1 MSGIINTVGSR
12 SGIVGSDIYPAG
24 HVIQTQ
30 ALSSNNRETTTSS
43 SWATKWSYTLD
54 ITPHIASSN
63 IWLCATFHCYSS
75 SGAAYFDFYK
85 NASDV
90 TETYNLSGLSYGMSE
105 IHNDENW
112 CSTTITFIDPVAEN
126 STSTKTYSIGG
137 RTGGAGTT
145 YIGGGDNAGVTLT
158 IMEIAT

>member
-1 MSGIINTVGSR
+1 MSGIIDTVGSK

-30 ALSSNNRETTTSS
+30 AVSSNNRETTTSS
-43 SWATKWSYTLD
+43 SWNSSWDTTLA
-54 ITPHIASSN
+54 ITPYIASSN
-63 IWLCATFHCYSS
+63 IWLCATLQCYSS
-75 SGAAYFDFYK
+75 SGAAFFDFYK

-90 TETYNLSGLSYGMSE
+90 TETYNLSGLSYGLSE

-112 CSTTITFIDPVAEN
+112 CATAITFIDPVAEN
-126 STSTKTYSIGG
+126 SISTKTYTISG

-145 YIGGGDNAGVTLT
+145 YIGGGANAGVTLT